1 LPPPT
6 RPHAAA
12 AKHAVAMSR
21 LIPILNAWRYCLRG
35 SWTLQE
41 YQGLSSA

>member
-1 LPPPT
+1 LPPSI

-12 AKHAVAMSR
+12 AKHAVAMIR
-21 LIPILNAWRYCLRG
+21 LIPILNAWHSCLRG

-41 YQGLSSA
+41 YEGLSSP